1 MKFMTKSLFGL
12 FLAALTVSLLASAAF
27 VLKSSF
33 SGDSNGGGRRAGN
46 ARERVFTVNVETVRA
61 QTAIPVIETFGEILS
76 GRTLDLRASSSGAV
90 VQMADSFREGGVVAK
105 GDLLFQTD
113 PAIANANAQLR
124 ETELAEAKSEQ
135 VEATSALVLAQDEL
149 VAAQRQSD
157 LRAQAHGRQ
166 QSLRKRGIG
175 TEAALETAALA
186 ASSAQQSVL
195 SKRQALANAKS
206 RITRAGI
213 ALARV
218 QINLDEAHRLFDDT
232 SIVAEFSGV
241 LADVTGV
248 RGGLV
253 SANERLARLI
263 DPQHLEVAFR
273 ISSDDYARL
282 VTSDHD
288 LSYTDVLVRFG
299 SLGAEISAKID
310 RVSGAVGEG
319 QTGRQLFASLDPS
332 MISAVRPGD
341 FVSVVL
347 SEKPMQNVVVL
358 PSTAINASQEVLVLG
373 AGDRLE
379 IIPAQVLR
387 KQGDHIIVALGAL
400 EGRDVVLERAPQLG
414 AGIKVE
420 PRRTDA
426 PTFVEAKQVTLT
438 AEEQAKIIAA
448 VTAHPR
454 IPQGA
459 KDRIIKQ
466 VKTGEIPEK
475 MALRMRDMAGI
486 EPHKE
491 TADEATVAITDAQR
505 GEMVAFV
512 QANESLPADV
522 KARVLQTLKNP
533 EIPKSMYDR
542 LTKNMGG

>member
-33 SGDSNGGGRRAGN
+33 SGDNNGAGRRAGN
-46 ARERVFTVNVETVRA
+46 ARERVFAVNVETVRGQMA
-61 QTAIPVIETFGEILS
+61 TPVIETFGEILS

-90 VQMADSFREGGVVAK
+90 VQMADSFREGGMVSK

-157 LRAQAHGRQ
+157 LRAQAHARQ

-186 ASSAQQSVL
+186 ASSAQQAVL

-218 QINLDEAHRLFDDT
+218 KINLDEAHRLLDDT

-253 SANERLARLI
+253 GANERLARLI
-263 DPQHLEVAFR
+263 DPQRLEVAFR

-282 VTSDHD
+282 VTTDPD
-288 LSYTDVLVRFG
+288 LGATDVLVRFG
-299 SLGAEISAKID
+299 SLGIEIFAKID

-319 QTGRQLFASLDPS
+319 QTGRQLFASLDPN

-358 PSTAINASQEVLVLG
+358 PSTAMNANQEVLALG

-379 IIPAQVLR
+379 IIPVQILR

-400 EGRDVVLERAPQLG
+400 DGRDVVLERAPQLG

-426 PTFVEAKQVTLT
+426 PTFIDAKRVTLT
-438 AEEQAKIIAA
+438 AQEQAEIIDA

-454 IPQGA
+454 IPQAA
-459 KDRIIKQ
+459 KDRIIRQ
-466 VKTGEIPEK
+466 VKTGEVSEK
-475 MALRMRDMAGI
+475 LALRMRDMVGA
-486 EPHKE
+486 EPPQEPIDE
-491 TADEATVAITDAQR
+491 TTVTITDVQR

-512 QANESLPADV
+512 QANDDLSTDV
-522 KARVLQTLKNP
+522 KNRVLQALKNP